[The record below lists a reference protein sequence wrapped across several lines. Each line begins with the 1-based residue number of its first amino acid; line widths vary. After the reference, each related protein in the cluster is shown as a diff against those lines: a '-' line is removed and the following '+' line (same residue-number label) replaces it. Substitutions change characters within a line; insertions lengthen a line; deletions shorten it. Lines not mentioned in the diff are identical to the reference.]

1 MAIAV
6 RPRKLIPAPARARQ
20 IAAPSPGWSPPSM
33 RSEWMPVG
41 LPRPT
46 ACAALTALPVLI
58 GLTNSTPLPGCS
70 GARRAS
76 TISRFAPACDSAS
89 SVAAAPPGRSSMVP
103 VQTST
108 LLTLS
113 AMAVPSSGLSTA
125 IIYSQEAA
133 MDRIPERKREIE
145 VAVADVR
152 AIEKSEGVT
161 RVSLEKIK
169 QRLTGLAARKDLF
182 SDKDFPPPGPGGKL
196 KSCLYRVAE
205 DPDHRFALY
214 VNSSLGGHN
223 TPAHNHTTWAV
234 IVGVSGEELNRF
246 YDRSADNGVRE
257 KGQ

>member
-1 MAIAV
+1 
-6 RPRKLIPAPARARQ
+6 
-20 IAAPSPGWSPPSM
+20 
-33 RSEWMPVG
+33 
-41 LPRPT
+41 
-46 ACAALTALPVLI
+46 
-58 GLTNSTPLPGCS
+58 
-70 GARRAS
+70 
-76 TISRFAPACDSAS
+76 
-89 SVAAAPPGRSSMVP
+89 
-103 VQTST
+103 
-108 LLTLS
+108 
-113 AMAVPSSGLSTA
+113 
-125 IIYSQEAA
+125 
-133 MDRIPERKREIE
+133 MDRVPERKREIE

-246 YDRSADNGVRE
+246 YDRAGKGVRE
-257 KGQ
+257 KGQAVVKQGTGVAFLPEDLHSIHIDAPLVNFHMYGLALDHLHRREFYKADEGVWKVFPAHGDIREAR